1 MSSPIQRFWGALALA
16 IAAMLPALWV
26 RFGHYGL
33 SPTLTV
39 VLAGIAILAA
49 GFMLSWGVE
58 AAEEHVPRGLALA
71 ILALI
76 TVLPEFVV
84 DFYYA
89 IRGGQNP
96 ASDYVHYATANMTG
110 ANRLLVGFGWPVIV
124 LLYWWRT
131 RRRAVQLDVD
141 NSIEIFFLLVTT
153 LYSFLLSSKHRIDLL
168 DGIVLFVL
176 YGTYL
181 WRLSWQPRDE
191 DDEEGEG
198 EREVGPAAALES
210 LPRVRKFALMAALAV
225 VAAAVIV
232 LEAEPFAESLVGTA
246 SALGVNHFFL
256 IQWVS
261 PLAGELPEMV
271 IAVLFTLSLRPGHA
285 LGALVSDKIN
295 QWTLLLGALPMVFAY
310 GAGYFTSLPLAPRQS
325 EELFLTAAQSLFAVM
340 LLVRLRFT
348 LASALVL
355 LTLFLGQ
362 VGIAFVTQAD
372 EARTIRDL
380 TIFAWV
386 YIGLALGLAVFSYR
400 QLVRV
405 IKVGVGYDVPGS
417 NAPVQ
422 T

>member
-1 MSSPIQRFWGALALA
+1 MGKAMSSPMQRFWRALALA
-16 IAAMLPALWV
+16 VVAILPALLLRV
-26 RFGHYGL
+26 GHYAL
-33 SPTLTV
+33 PPLATMA
-39 VLAGIAILAA
+39 LAGIAILAA

-89 IRGGQNP
+89 MRGGQNP
-96 ASDYVHYATANMTG
+96 ASDYVQYAAANMTG

-124 LLYWWRT
+124 LLYWWRS
-131 RRRAVQLDVD
+131 RRRAVQLDSD
-141 NSIEIFFLLVTT
+141 NSVEIFFLLVAS
-153 LYSFLLSSKHRIDLL
+153 LYSFFLSSKHRIDLL
-168 DGIVLFVL
+168 DGLVLFVI
-176 YGTYL
+176 YGLYL
-181 WRLSWQPRDE
+181 WRLSWLPKDD
-191 DDEEGEG
+191 DDEEED

-210 LPRVRKFALMAALAV
+210 LPQGQKFTLMAVLAM

-232 LEAEPFAESLVGTA
+232 LEAEPFAESLVGSA

-295 QWTLLLGALPMVFAY
+295 QWTLLLGALPFVFAY
-310 GAGYFTSLPLAPRQS
+310 GAGHLTWLPLGPRQS

-348 LASALVL
+348 LISAMVL
-355 LTLFLGQ
+355 LILFLAQ

-386 YIGLALGLAVFSYR
+386 YIVLGLGLAVTSYR
-400 QLVRV
+400 QLMRTM
-405 IKVGVGYDVPGS
+405 KFGMGY
-417 NAPVQ
+417 N